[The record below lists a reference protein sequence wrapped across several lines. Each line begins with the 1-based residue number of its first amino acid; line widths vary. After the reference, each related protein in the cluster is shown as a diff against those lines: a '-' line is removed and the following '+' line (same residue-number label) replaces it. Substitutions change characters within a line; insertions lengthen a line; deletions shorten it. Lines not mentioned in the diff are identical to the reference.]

1 MMIDDKFKGDIMA
14 KPRSKALLMATVAL
28 AWSAAAQAA
37 TAAGT
42 DAAANA
48 VAPAAP
54 VNGDPAASDAT
65 GGDIIVTAQKREQ
78 RLIDVPQ
85 SVSVLPAKLL
95 QQVHADRLDD
105 YFTRIPSA
113 SINEAQAGQ
122 ARIILRGI
130 NTGSDA
136 STVATYIDETP
147 LGSATSLANGGTLTP
162 DLDPSD
168 LDRVEV
174 LRGPQ
179 GTLYGANSL
188 GGLVKYVTVAPSTD
202 AIHASGQVGVESIDH
217 GSTGFSER
225 ASLNLPITGDLAVQ
239 GSGFYRKDGGY
250 VDDPNHG
257 RDVNSDREYG
267 GRITALYRPTDA
279 LTLRGSALLQN
290 IDSDAPNTI
299 DVDPITLQPTLGRY
313 IQNHIVS
320 QPSDVQYRV
329 YNGTGTYD
337 FGTVKLLSTSSWG
350 NLRQNEVVDATAL
363 LGTPSSIAENVL
375 QHRFTQE
382 VRLAGTAPSWFEWTI
397 GGYYTREHDTILQ
410 NLGLNDATT
419 GQAIAAAS
427 GLELVD
433 LPTSYRE
440 IAGFGNGTIHFGPM
454 FDLTFGGRYSHNK
467 QQSAEIVSGPAV
479 GAPSTFFGSS
489 SDDVFTYSV
498 APSFKPSENLTI
510 YARVAKGYRPGGPNV
525 LPPLTA
531 TSGPDAVPHQ
541 FGPDTTT
548 NYEIGI
554 KSELLDHK
562 LSLELTG
569 FYIDWR
575 KIQLLTSV
583 NDFGV
588 NINGGKARS
597 KGIEAS
603 ASLTPV
609 KGLTLAA
616 NGAYVDAYLTQDVAG
631 LGAVSGDHLP
641 YTAKFSGTLS
651 ADYEHPLAGTLNG
664 TAGVSWR
671 YTGHRE
677 SAFDTTYGQ
686 HRLGGYSQVDAHV
699 GVTYA
704 HFRLDA
710 FVRNLT
716 DSRGVLD
723 VGTAGSAENGAISEA
738 ITRPRS
744 IGATFGFSY

>member
-1 MMIDDKFKGDIMA
+1 MA
-14 KPRSKALLMATVAL
+14 KLGSKALWM
-28 AWSAAAQAA
+28 A
-37 TAAGT
+37 TAALVSGAPGH
-42 DAAANA
+42 AAA
-48 VAPAAP
+48 APAEVAQGASAP
-54 VNGDPAASDAT
+54 GDPADADRT

-85 SVSVLPAKLL
+85 SVSVLSSKLL
-95 QQVHADRLDD
+95 QETHSDRLDD

-113 SINEAQAGQ
+113 SIDEAQAGQ

-136 STVATYIDETP
+136 TTVATYVDETP
-147 LGSATSLANGGTLTP
+147 YGSATGLANGGTLTP
-162 DLDPSD
+162 DLDPSEV
-168 LDRVEV
+168 DRIEV

-202 AIHASGQVGVESIDH
+202 GVHASAQAGVEAIDH
-217 GSTGFSER
+217 GGAGESER
-225 ASLNLPITGDLAVQ
+225 ASLNIPISSDLAIR
-239 GSGFYRKDGGY
+239 GSGFYRKDAGY

-257 RDVNSDREYG
+257 NNVNADKSYG
-267 GRITALYRPTDA
+267 GRISALYHPTEA
-279 LTLRGSALLQN
+279 LTVRGSAVLQN
-290 IDSDAPNTI
+290 LDSDDPNTI
-299 DVDPITLQPTLGRY
+299 DVDLVTLQPTLGRY
-313 IQNHIVS
+313 VQSHIVS
-320 QPSDVQYRV
+320 QPSDIHYRV
-329 YNGTGTYD
+329 YNGTGSYD
-337 FGTVKLLSTSSWG
+337 FGGVTLLSTSSWG
-350 NLRQNEVVDATAL
+350 NLRQNEVTDATAL
-363 LGTPSSIAENVL
+363 LGTPSSIAESVI

-382 VRLAGTAPSWFEWTI
+382 VRLAGKAPSWLDWTV
-397 GGYYTREHDTILQ
+397 GGYYTREHDAILQ

-419 GQAIAAAS
+419 GRAIAAAS
-427 GLELVD
+427 GLELVT

-440 IAGFGNGTIHFGPM
+440 IAGFANGTIHFGPM
-454 FDLTFGGRYSHNK
+454 FDLTLGGRYSHNK
-467 QQSAEIVSGPAV
+467 QESEEIVGGPLV
-479 GAPSTFFGSS
+479 GPTPTFVGSS
-489 SDDVFTYSV
+489 SDNVFTYSV

-525 LPPLTA
+525 LPPLA
-531 TSGPDAVPHQ
+531 PADVPHQ

-548 NYEIGI
+548 NYEVGI
-554 KSELLDHK
+554 KSDLLDHT

-583 NDFGV
+583 ENFGV

-597 KGIEAS
+597 KGVEFS
-603 ASLTPV
+603 ATLTPV
-609 KGLTLAA
+609 KGLTLGA
-616 NGAYVDAYLTQDVAG
+616 NGAYVDAYLTQDVPA
-631 LGAVSGDHLP
+631 LGGMSGDHLP

-651 ADYEHPLAGTLNG
+651 ADYEHPLAGKLNG

-677 SAFDTTYGQ
+677 SAFDTETGFGQ
-686 HRLGGYSQVDAHV
+686 RRLGAFSQIDAHV
-699 GVTYA
+699 GITYD
-704 HFRLDA
+704 HLRLDA

-723 VGTAGSAENGAISEA
+723 LGTVGSAENGAISAA
-738 ITRPRS
+738 IIRPRS
-744 IGATFGFSY
+744 VGATLGFSY